1 MTGTEK
7 VLQRKDASSVLL
19 AVLLGFITLQFVL
32 AEVSPLSARILG
44 ESASLQAATAKD
56 QYLAPLVSF
65 LLQLIAVELLVW
77 IVVGIRTFAYPKTSK
92 KRK

>member
-1 MTGTEK
+1 MTGTER

-32 AEVSPLSARILG
+32 AETSPLSARILG
-44 ESASLQAATAKD
+44 ESANLQAVTTKD

-65 LLQLIAVELLVW
+65 VLQLIAVEVLVW
-77 IVVGIRTFAYPKTSK
+77 VVVGLRTLAYPKTTK